1 MSLAAY
7 QSDRR
12 LEDASFDALLSSI
25 LDPLVLLDCAGNI
38 VASNQAWTDAAK
50 TLGATPGRI
59 GLGVNYVGVCQAAI
73 QTGDASALHALE
85 GIESVLHG
93 RSKLFRM
100 QYACEGTRG
109 HVRWYHMRVSR
120 LSGAMEGAL
129 IIHEDITDAKLRIAT
144 LHEEIHHLNRI
155 ATLGQLAASVTHQIR
170 QPLTA
175 IMCNA
180 QTAIDICDHDATV
193 RSDVREL
200 LHDIVEADRVA
211 TTVIN
216 DFRNF
221 LKRAPALRI
230 RVDLQHDVVTPLLG
244 ILRPTLMQSNIF
256 LHYQTED
263 STVVVMGDRSEL
275 LHAILNLAV
284 NAVEAVQTSEGQR
297 RIDLVIAR
305 VPRQS
310 VCVRVSNNGPQIPR
324 AQLERIFDPFVST
337 KPDGLGLGLAIC
349 RELVQ
354 ENNGHIW
361 ATSNPQETSFNVV
374 LPCINES

>member
-109 HVRWYHMRVSR
+109 HVRWYYMRVSR
-120 LSGAMEGAL
+120 LSGATEGAL

-180 QTAIDICDHDATV
+180 QTAIEICREDRNSH
-193 RSDVREL
+193 SELMEL
-200 LHDIVEADRVA
+200 LADIVEADRIA
-211 TTVIN
+211 TSVVE
-216 DFRNF
+216 DHRKL
-221 LKRAPALRI
+221 LKRTPPLR
-230 RVDLQHDVVTPLLG
+230 V
-244 ILRPTLMQSNIF
+244 
-256 LHYQTED
+256 
-263 STVVVMGDRSEL
+263 
-275 LHAILNLAV
+275 
-284 NAVEAVQTSEGQR
+284 
-297 RIDLVIAR
+297 RIDL
-305 VPRQS
+305 RQ
-310 VCVRVSNNGPQIPR
+310 
-324 AQLERIFDPFVST
+324 D
-337 KPDGLGLGLAIC
+337 
-349 RELVQ
+349 
-354 ENNGHIW
+354 
-361 ATSNPQETSFNVV
+361 
-374 LPCINES
+374 